1 MGKGRR
7 QVTDVTATVNGA
19 PHAATVTDPEAGI
32 VRVEG
37 ERPPKHSTGTLNYT
51 IAEDASDIPPALS
64 DGEWGMWRH
73 QRVNPVT
80 MQREV
85 STHPPIADNLV
96 KTIAI
101 ANDQLHAQ
109 DPRKLT
115 RDTVG
120 VLRRAAA
127 LADLKTPEITDEN
140 KDDPDTICSLEDY
153 SDLFMELHALADV
166 VESIMP
172 PEEFS

>member
-1 MGKGRR
+1 
-7 QVTDVTATVNGA
+7 
-19 PHAATVTDPEAGI
+19 
-32 VRVEG
+32 
-37 ERPPKHSTGTLNYT
+37 
-51 IAEDASDIPPALS
+51 
-64 DGEWGMWRH
+64 
-73 QRVNPVT
+73 

-140 KDDPDTICSLEDY
+140 KDDPDTIRSLEDY